1 MLLLISFQ
9 LSKVWRMFDT
19 ESVGRTRVQ
28 VYFFRRM
35 CSGTGFLGLVG
46 GNMCTTAD
54 GIARWTHFI
63 LILASAFIL
72 TRTWIQNSF
81 INWHFTTSRHWES
94 WSQSRS
100 QSWRQRIRIWS
111 WFVVW
116 FIILNFG
123 SKSVT
128 RWRFVDKFT
137 SLFRTVSSWSW
148 CEILLAFSGTSTK
161 RRSWSIIFTFI
172 VKSCDIVL
180 TRAWS

>member
-1 MLLLISFQ
+1 MSEIF
-9 LSKVWRMFDT
+9 
-19 ESVGRTRVQ
+19 
-28 VYFFRRM
+28 YFFRRM

-111 WFVVW
+111 CSNE
-116 FIILNFG
+116 IIVNI
-123 SKSVT
+123 VT
-128 RWRFVDKFT
+128 VLCIF
-137 SLFRTVSSWSW
+137 SLSFSFFFSSDSW
-148 CEILLAFSGTSTK
+148 VKTEEI
-161 RRSWSIIFTFI
+161 SWINW
-172 VKSCDIVL
+172 L
-180 TRAWS
+180 TDLFFRAWIDDEMLPGLLSGLSFWTLAPKV